1 MNTKKYYVYQFVKDL
16 MPIYSIFML
25 MFENSGMAIS
35 EIFLLLTIWNI
46 PVILLEIPSGM
57 LADRWSRKNLIVIG
71 SLLKTLCFVAWISS
85 DSFTLYAIGFACW
98 GISCACTSGAE
109 EALIYDSLKSK
120 QEEEQLEKV
129 ISRGRFLSSFS
140 ITFASL
146 VGGFLMMYLGEN
158 VALMI
163 SIIFGVISIY
173 VSLSFTEV
181 NLSKHQNK
189 SSIKLNTI
197 LADEVTFFRKNR
209 STTILILLFIFVIGT
224 AGILDE
230 FDQLIAKDFGLTIG
244 AVGIWIT
251 FRSLLC
257 SLGSLVAPY
266 IRALY
271 AKLFRFQANSTLIV
285 HLCIFAGL
293 SLGAASCIREL
304 WAMGF
309 YAAYFLLMASCE
321 VLVENEVHQEI
332 EEEGRSTIQS
342 MISLAFNMFA
352 MMYYGLL
359 GIVLSFTSIFGGV
372 LFVAIYVVAITILLC
387 ILNKLLCQPN
397 SCKTQEKGLE

>member
-25 MFENSGMAIS
+25 MFENGGMAIS

-46 PVILLEIPSGM
+46 PVILLEIPSGV

-71 SLLKTLCFVAWISS
+71 SLLKTLCFVAWITSG
-85 DSFTLYAIGFACW
+85 SFTLYAIGFACW

-109 EALIYDSLKSK
+109 EALIYDSLKIEK
-120 QEEEQLEKV
+120 KEDQFEKV

-140 ITFASL
+140 ITLASL
-146 VGGFLMMYLGEN
+146 AGGFLMMYIGAN

-173 VSLSFTEV
+173 ISLSFKEV
-181 NLSKHQNK
+181 NLSKHQKK
-189 SSIKLNTI
+189 SSMKIPTI
-197 LADEVTFFRKNR
+197 LADEVTFFRKNK
-209 STTILILLFIFVIGT
+209 STAILVLLFIFVIGT
-224 AGILDE
+224 AGVLDE
-230 FDQLIAKDFGLTIG
+230 FDQLIAKDFGLSIG

-251 FRSLLC
+251 FRNLLC

-266 IRALY
+266 IRSFY
-271 AKLFRFQANSTLIV
+271 SKVFRIRNNSTLIV

-293 SLGAASCIREL
+293 SLGTASCIREL
-304 WAMGF
+304 WAMVF
-309 YAAYFLLMASCE
+309 YATYFLLMASCE
-321 VLVENEVHQEI
+321 VMVENDVHQQI

-342 MISLAFNMFA
+342 MISLAFEMFA
-352 MMYYGLL
+352 IMYYGLL

-372 LFVAIYVVAITILLC
+372 LFVAIYVVAITIMLY
-387 ILNKLLCQPN
+387 ILNKLLCQPDG
-397 SCKTQEKGLE
+397 CKTHEKVLE